1 MFFEQV
7 LSNNTNLVNENTKD
21 NVMTAINKIKNAIS
35 NKKNDIEIVNEEG
48 MALLNKLAWLLVIM
62 SNLFIIA

>member
-1 MFFEQV
+1 
-7 LSNNTNLVNENTKD
+7 VNENTKD

-48 MALLNKLAWLLVIM
+48 MALLNKLA
-62 SNLFIIA
+62 